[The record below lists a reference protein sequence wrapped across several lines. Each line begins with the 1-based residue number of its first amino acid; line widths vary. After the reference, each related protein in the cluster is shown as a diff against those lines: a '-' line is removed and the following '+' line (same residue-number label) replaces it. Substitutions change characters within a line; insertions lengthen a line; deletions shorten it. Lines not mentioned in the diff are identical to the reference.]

1 MPFAMDLLT
10 ERKKQS
16 QPPYAYQALLKSS
29 STVIQKNINFLEAIL
44 KNFELPGCDFYGPMP
59 ASIFKVRGRYFHYVL
74 LQAKKRTV
82 LHNALNQLEKRIGQ
96 LAKSSSVRWKV
107 EIDPLNF

>member
-1 MPFAMDLLT
+1 
-10 ERKKQS
+10 
-16 QPPYAYQALLKSS
+16 
-29 STVIQKNINFLEAIL
+29 
-44 KNFELPGCDFYGPMP
+44 
-59 ASIFKVRGRYFHYVL
+59 
-74 LQAKKRTV
+74 LQANKRTV